1 MLPWDE
7 VVLLFG
13 VSLAFLARY
22 LRTVVSIFT
31 YLLFKPYPIAEN
43 PRYTPKDVTVIVP
56 TTFKTPVDLLQ
67 CLQSIDKC
75 SPAHIFVVT
84 ADANVR
90 VVKELRAL
98 NSIRNVTVLGVA
110 KLNKRNQML
119 MALGEV
125 QTEITVFAD
134 DDVFW
139 PDNFLNHLLA
149 IFEHPIVG
157 AGGARQRVRR
167 NAKPNVW
174 NFLGIGYL
182 ERRVWNNITTNAID
196 GSISTLSGR
205 TAAYRTEILKNEEF
219 SYYFVNDK
227 WLGKPLNTDDDKC
240 LTRYVYSHGWKI
252 AIQTST
258 VIETTL
264 EDNWGYVDQCM
275 RWARG
280 HWRGNLTVMTNES
293 YWRSMRYAWG
303 CYVIYAGQFQTP
315 ALLVDSFLF
324 YLLHSALLNASASVR
339 TYSFVAYGL
348 WIFFTKNLKMI
359 PHYIRHPADMRF
371 IPVSIAF
378 SYIHGFFNIYA
389 LCTLTTIIW
398 GSQKLEQLEKPKAE
412 TDEEVIPLLRD
423 TMAEMPNSE
432 PEVGRA
438 MIGQDYVSL
447 IPLATD
453 TSH

>member
-1 MLPWDE
+1 MFPWWEFAFDI
-7 VVLLFG
+7 G
-13 VSLAFLARY
+13 VALAFTLRY

-31 YLLFKPYPIAEN
+31 YLLFKPYPIADQ
-43 PRYTPKDVTVIVP
+43 PKYVAKDVTVIVP
-56 TTFKTPVDLLQ
+56 TTFKTPVELLQ

-84 ADANVR
+84 ADGNVR
-90 VVKELRAL
+90 LVQDLCGL

-110 KLNKRNQML
+110 KLNKRYQML
-119 MALGEV
+119 MALEQVG
-125 QTEITVFAD
+125 TEIIVFAD

-149 IFEHPIVG
+149 IFEDPTVG

-167 NAKPNVW
+167 NASPNIW

-205 TAAYRTEILKNEEF
+205 TAAYRTEILKNDEF

-252 AIQTST
+252 AIQTSA

-264 EDNWGYVDQCM
+264 EDNWAYVDQCM

-293 YWRSMRYAWG
+293 YWRSMRHAWG
-303 CYVIYAGQFQTP
+303 AYVIYLGQFQTP
-315 ALLVDSFLF
+315 ALLVDGLLF
-324 YLLHSALLNASASVR
+324 YLLHLALVDASAGVR
-339 TYSFVAYGL
+339 KYAFIAFGA

-371 IPVSIAF
+371 IPISVAF
-378 SYIHGFFNIYA
+378 SYIHGFFNVYA
-389 LCTLTTIIW
+389 LCTLGTTIW

-412 TDEEVIPLLRD
+412 TNDEVIPLLRE
-423 TMAEMPNSE
+423 TMAQMPNQE
-432 PEVGRA
+432 PTAGRRMVGE
-438 MIGQDYVSL
+438 DYVSL
-447 IPLATD
+447 HTPA
-453 TSH
+453 SESSE